1 MAELHIGDHAVS
13 RGERPALIMSDG
25 SPGLTYAELNA
36 RSDALAGQ
44 LAAAGVRPG
53 EHVALLFGNQPEFL
67 IAVWGANRMG
77 LYYTPINW
85 HLHADEVAFI
95 IRDSEARVVMTAEAH
110 RATVEAALADSG
122 PDSGAGTEVAIWT
135 SGQGGPSG
143 FAPVGKAPLVP
154 AAYEPLDGSAMV
166 YSSGT
171 SGKPK
176 GIKRPPSG
184 AAFGGYHGGDIL
196 MRDVFGGAQDTVF
209 LCPAPLYH
217 TAPLNY
223 CMSIQKFGGTVV
235 LMPSFDAAAMLEAV
249 EKHRVT
255 SMWIVPTMMGRLLKL
270 PEELR
275 AAKTPQHLTHVI
287 HSAAPCPVEVKQAM
301 MAWWGPVLYEF
312 YAATEGNGIVIITP
326 QEWLAH
332 PGSVGKSADV
342 RIVREDGSLA
352 DVGETGT
359 IYFASAW
366 STFEYH
372 NDPAKTAEASNA
384 QGWTTLGDMGLLDED
399 GYLFLTDR
407 KSHMIISGGVNIY
420 PQEAENILSCHPAV
434 QDVAVIGVPNAD
446 FGEEVKAVVELI
458 PGQQPSPA
466 LAEEL
471 MEYCRSKLAHYK
483 CPRSVDFTDVLPR
496 MPTGKL
502 MKRALRAQYWP
513 DSAKMI

>member
-1 MAELHIGDHAVS
+1 MGELHIGDHAAS
-13 RGERPALIMSDG
+13 RAEHPAIIMSDG

-53 EHVALLFGNQPEFL
+53 DHLALLLDNEPDFL
-67 IAVWGANRMG
+67 VAAWAVHRTGV
-77 LYYTPINW
+77 YYTPINW

-95 IRDSEARVVMTAEAH
+95 IRDSEARVVLTSGRH
-110 RATVEAALADSG
+110 RATVEAAVV
-122 PDSGAGTEVAIWT
+122 GAPVAVWIN
-135 SGQGGPSG
+135 GQGGPSG
-143 FAPVGKAPLVP
+143 FAPVGQAPLAP
-154 AAYEPLDGSAMV
+154 AAYEALDGSAMV

-184 AAFGGYHGGDIL
+184 LPFGGYHGGDVL
-196 MRDVFGGAQDTVF
+196 MRDFFGGSKDTVF

-223 CMSIQKFGGTVV
+223 CMSVHKFGGTVV
-235 LMPSFDAAAMLEAV
+235 LMPSFDAAAMLNAV
-249 EKHRVT
+249 EKYGVT

-270 PEELR
+270 PEAVR
-275 AAKTPQHLTHVI
+275 TGANISTITHAI

-312 YAATEGNGIVIITP
+312 YAATEGNGIVIIGP

-359 IYFASAW
+359 IYFAAAW

-372 NDPAKTAEASNA
+372 NDPEKTAEARNA
-384 QGWTTLGDMGLLDED
+384 QGWTTLGDMGMLDED
-399 GYLFLTDR
+399 SYLFLTDR

-434 QDVAVIGVPNAD
+434 QDVAVIGVPNPD

-458 PGQQPSPA
+458 PGQVPSPA
-466 LAEEL
+466 LAEAL
-471 MEYCRSKLAHYK
+471 MAYCRDRLAHYK
-483 CPRSVDFTDVLPR
+483 CPRSVDFSDDLPR

-502 MKRALRAQYWP
+502 MKRALRAKYWP
-513 DSAKMI
+513 DAAKMI